1 MENREHVNLIVHYPP
16 PNFTDLKLP
25 IIRSKGPW
33 LRIHKKKYTD
43 PIHFGLAKNKTIP
56 DRFDDPKS
64 EFGVLYMGYDEY
76 ACFIEVFSDFIEER
90 ILPKSELK
98 IRNIVNIKSN
108 LSLRLVKL
116 YGSSL
121 AKIGAD
127 SSVTSGKDRELSM
140 AWSRAIFE
148 HPQNPDGIIYKL
160 CHDNIKR
167 GVALFEKERTKIN
180 LKSRIINTLDRLPNC
195 DRITDR
201 YHFTII

>member
-1 MENREHVNLIVHYPP
+1 LENKEHVNLIVHYPP
-16 PNFTDLKLP
+16 PDFTDLKLP
-25 IIRSKGPW
+25 IIKTKGPW
-33 LRIHKKKYTD
+33 LRIHKKGYTD

-64 EFGVLYMGYDEY
+64 EYGVLYMGYDEY
-76 ACFIEVFSDFIEER
+76 ACFIEER
-90 ILPKSELK
+90 MLPKSELE

-108 LSLRLVKL
+108 LTLRLVKL

-121 AKIGAD
+121 AQIGAD

-148 HPQNPDGIIYKL
+148 HPQAPDGIIYKL

-167 GVALFEKERTKIN
+167 GVAL
-180 LKSRIINTLDRLPNC
+180 
-195 DRITDR
+195 
-201 YHFTII
+201 Y